1 MCILKC
7 SATVSTVVPGMN
19 QRAFTLT
26 DLEEGGGAQ
35 CGVDAHDGSLVRP
48 LPLEGWDHAYNKL
61 HHNDYLEL
69 HVLVF
74 S

>member
-1 MCILKC
+1 MTLFSPVIN
-7 SATVSTVVPGMN
+7 GMN
-19 QRAFTLT
+19 QNAFTMT

-35 CGVDAHDGSLVRP
+35 CGVDAHDGSLDRP

-61 HHNDYLEL
+61 HYSDYIEL
-69 HVLVF
+69 HVLVY